1 MLMRVNLALGLGG
14 VLVGVV
20 GVLLTIYYAR
30 KAEELNRKRKRLEWA
45 DIQAAANDLGQRI
58 KKDFSPAAIVTP
70 GLTGATFANLL
81 AEEFMGQPPVFV
93 GTRTWKESPY
103 TIIPDRGVFAIE
115 TKKWIVTIPEAIFE
129 YCNGTILI
137 VDDFVMSGD
146 FLETL
151 KDTLITSGFA
161 SDQIK
166 SAAIAVTKVA
176 IKNHKSADYYWW
188 VADDD
193 DFFFPWGKAR

>member
-1 MLMRVNLALGLGG
+1 MLTHVNLALGLGG
-14 VLVGVV
+14 LFVGVI
-20 GVLLTIYYAR
+20 GIILTTYYAR
-30 KAEELNRKRKRLEWA
+30 KAQELNRKRKRLEWP
-45 DIQAAANDLGQRI
+45 DIQVAANDLGQRI
-58 KKDFSPAAIVTP
+58 KKDFAPAAILTP

-81 AEEFMGQPPVFV
+81 VEEFTDQPPVFV

-103 TIIPDRGVFAIE
+103 ATIPDAGVFCIE
-115 TKKWIVTIPEAIFE
+115 TKKWIVTIPEAIVK
-129 YCNGTILI
+129 YSNGKLLI

-151 KDTLITSGFA
+151 KGKLIESGY
-161 SDQIK
+161 SPEQLR

-176 IKNHKSADYYWW
+176 IRNHKSADYYWW

>member
-1 MLMRVNLALGLGG
+1 MLVGVNLGLGLGG
-14 VLVGVV
+14 LLIGGV

-30 KAEELNRKRKRLEWA
+30 KAEELNRKRKRLEWS

-58 KKDFSPAAIVTP
+58 KRDFSPAVIITP

-81 AEEFMGQPPVFV
+81 SEEFSGQPPVFV
-93 GTRTWKESPY
+93 GTRTWKESPHS
-103 TIIPDRGVFAIE
+103 TIPDRGVFEIE
-115 TKKWIVTIPEAIFE
+115 TMKWFVTIPEAVFE
-129 YCNGTILI
+129 YCNGTVLV

-151 KDTLITSGFA
+151 KRKLMTFGFR

-166 SAAIAVTKVA
+166 SAAIAATKVA
-176 IKNHKSADYYWW
+176 IKNHKSPDYYWW
-188 VADDD
+188 IADDD